1 MSQYGGLWLKKEQ
14 IGAKLLEMGS
24 DSDKMS
30 TPQLSVT
37 IQAKIQFAVSK

>member
-1 MSQYGGLWLKKEQ
+1 MVKEGTDWCKATGDG
-14 IGAKLLEMGS
+14 IGFRKI
-24 DSDKMS
+24 S

>member
-24 DSDKMS
+24 DSEKRV
-30 TPQLSVT
+30 PLNCQ
-37 IQAKIQFAVSK
+37 